1 MPEAL
6 SRLQRLAAAAKAQHD
21 AQHAAL
27 EERAAAGD
35 RRAIEQLER
44 LAEREQ
50 RGREFREAW
59 QRRFQQRV
67 EQHGARAQR
76 GGLAQQARAQR
87 RGRLQPADVV
97 AAALDLLDQK
107 GLDGLTL
114 RDVAAAVHV
123 QAPALYWHFASKRD
137 LVDAMAQAMLVDFVS
152 EIGPPEEP
160 SAWRP
165 WLRQAAHG
173 LRAAMLA
180 RTDGARVVA
189 GASFGRARA
198 LASLI
203 AMSLRVLDEAGFDAV
218 TASAGT
224 RTVVGYTF
232 GAVIEEQAVPDAAD
246 QAAWDELGRDFPDI
260 LRSVDAQLRL
270 SPTAQFDMGLELIL
284 RGLESRK

>member
-35 RRAIEQLER
+35 RRAITQLER
-44 LAEREQ
+44 IGEREQ

-59 QRRFQQRV
+59 QRRFQQRID
-67 EQHGARAQR
+67 
-76 GGLAQQARAQR
+76 QQAARSQR

-152 EIGPPEEP
+152 ALEPPE
-160 SAWRP
+160 AARRYYGVIGNNTTRR
-165 WLRQAAHG
+165 LRK
-173 LRAAMLA
+173 
-180 RTDGARVVA
+180 
-189 GASFGRARA
+189 
-198 LASLI
+198 
-203 AMSLRVLDEAGFDAV
+203 
-218 TASAGT
+218 T
-224 RTVVGYTF
+224 R
-232 GAVIEEQAVPDAAD
+232 D
-246 QAAWDELGRDFPDI
+246 
-260 LRSVDAQLRL
+260 RSI
-270 SPTAQFDMGLELIL
+270 P
-284 RGLESRK
+284 